1 MIDVPNISSSDV
13 IAFLAL
19 LIAVYSAWHQR
30 AVNATQQRVNEF
42 LLQQGENEALD
53 ARKADLGANF
63 IKLGNN
69 KHRLKIWNKGKATA
83 RNIRIE
89 FPDGN
94 DIVDEGDIRR
104 KFPLE
109 ALDQFQPV
117 ELLAMVTWGSNG
129 KQHIKLVWDDDSGSD
144 NEKSIYATI

>member
-1 MIDVPNISSSDV
+1 MIDAPNISSSDV

-109 ALDQFQPV
+109 PWISFSR
-117 ELLAMVTWGSNG
+117 SNYS
-129 KQHIKLVWDDDSGSD
+129 QW
-144 NEKSIYATI
+144 